1 MSDRPCF
8 GLALVAALNLFASAC
23 GDAGTHALN
32 EAPATGEFIG
42 LPEFPLMV
50 SDIATTTLPSG
61 PLGRGALIISSR
73 PALAPVL
80 VLTDGR
86 QFRLPA
92 PPIGEGRQGST
103 RATLSPDGQWLG
115 LRDTQTPLDTSYRLR
130 ELSSDRTITVHGT
143 PLRWS
148 PDGRFL
154 IFTTDDEVDT
164 DLTVVEPAT
173 GAVSKL
179 GAGLYEDGLWLAG
192 ILPDGE
198 PLFSEMQHQSMRLRG
213 GGVETTVVFGA
224 GGDHECW
231 CPSGLPA
238 LAPDGRTISVM
249 LEYSHGID
257 STGEKAP
264 ERTRRSVM
272 FVRIDRTKG
281 DILHRVEIALDG
293 PMDSLWLVSDTG
305 SGLLIVDDRSAGDR
319 LLLVDSLS
327 GQLSLRATLGPELQA
342 IAPGDIMQ
350 PSGG

>member
-1 MSDRPCF
+1 MSDRRWL
-8 GLALVAALNLFASAC
+8 GLALVAVINLVASGC
-23 GDAGTHALN
+23 GDAGSRWSN
-32 EAPATGEFIG
+32 EARPTGELIG
-42 LPEFPLMV
+42 LPEFPRVV
-50 SDIATTTLPSG
+50 SDDATTTLPSG
-61 PLGRGALIISSR
+61 PLGRGALIISNR

-103 RATLSPDGQWLG
+103 RATLSPDGRWLG
-115 LRDTQTPLDTSYRLR
+115 LRGTMTPLDTSYQLR
-130 ELSSDRTITVHGT
+130 ELSSDRAITVHGK

-198 PLFSEMQHQSMRLRG
+198 PLFSVVRDQSMRLRG

-224 GGDHECW
+224 GDNHECW
-231 CPSGLPA
+231 CPVGPLA

-249 LEYSHGID
+249 LEYERGLD
-257 STGEKAP
+257 RTGEKAP
-264 ERTRRSVM
+264 ERTRRSVV
-272 FVRIDRTKG
+272 FARIDRTRG
-281 DILHRVEIALDG
+281 DILHRIEIALAG
-293 PMDSLWLVSDTG
+293 PMDRLWLVSDTG
-305 SGLLIVDDRSAGDR
+305 PGLLILDDRSDGDR
-319 LLLVDSLS
+319 LLLLDILT
-327 GQLSLRATLGPELQA
+327 GQLNLRTTLAPGLQA
-342 IAPGDIMQ
+342 YAPGDIMQ
-350 PSGG
+350 PPDG